1 MEKEPKCI
9 EHMLVRESVCN
20 PWNAINVPVCF
31 SSTYEFDDLEE
42 AELTF
47 SGMLP
52 NFCYSRLGNPTVR
65 AFEDKMTEIES
76 GLGTVAFSSGMAA
89 ITAVILTVCKPGD
102 MIMCVEEV
110 YGGTHELLKSI
121 VTDLD
126 IKVITFKPDIL
137 DIPFTFT
144 TKRRTRLIF
153 VETPTNP
160 SLHTVDLGGLMQI
173 AGMFEDAYVCVDNT
187 FATPI
192 FQQPIYQCG
201 ADISLHST
209 TKYIGGHGDLI
220 GGCATVGAV
229 PRLLSKLQAVKTTT
243 GAIMDPMT
251 AFLNLRGLKT
261 LALRMKQHT
270 INALTLASLFD
281 DLELKHIYPGFGG
294 MVSLD
299 LGSRENA
306 KKFIEQLV
314 GPTLAVSLG
323 ETQTLI
329 NVPALMT
336 HAAYSNEELKAIGL
350 GPGQIRISVGIEEP
364 CKLRKEFKKALEG
377 I

>member
-1 MEKEPKCI
+1 
-9 EHMLVRESVCN
+9 LVRESVCN

-31 SSTYEFDDLEE
+31 SSTYEFDSLAE

-47 SGMLP
+47 GGMTS

-89 ITAVILTVCKPGD
+89 ITAVILAVCKPGD

-121 VTDLD
+121 VTNLD

-160 SLHTVDLGGLMQI
+160 SLHTVNLGGLMQV
-173 AGMFEDAYVCVDNT
+173 AGMFDDAYVCVDNT
-187 FATPI
+187 FATPV
-192 FQQPIYQCG
+192 FQQPIYQRG
-201 ADISLHST
+201 VDISLHST

-220 GGCATVGAV
+220 GGCATVGAI
-229 PRLLSKLQAVKTTT
+229 PQLLHELQAVKTKT

-261 LALRMKQHT
+261 LAVRMKQHT
-270 INALTLASLFD
+270 INALTLTSLFD
-281 DLELKHIYPGFGG
+281 ELEFKHTYPGFGG

-299 LGSRENA
+299 LGSRDNA
-306 KKFIEQLV
+306 RKFVEQLV
-314 GPTLAVSLG
+314 GPKLAVSLG

-336 HAAYSNEELKAIGL
+336 HATYSDEELKAIGV

-364 CKLRKEFKKALEG
+364 CKLREEFKKALEG
-377 I
+377 V